1 MKGRTEIKKI
11 LKIHPVVGCTAAHPV
26 FKFYQGGDIIE
37 SSQLP
42 FFEGTKWAKKDY
54 PRCRYIKCPNNG
66 NIVYGFCHMCG
77 YTCGYHTVVLTGY
90 DTRVPGQH
98 HWIFRNASG
107 KTWGQKGYG
116 KLKMTESE
124 EDITEDEVDEAVKK
138 NLPLGVL
145 NVEHFAVYPI
155 PHHTWKKRE
164 GLEWNHY

>member
-66 NIVYGFCHMCG
+66 NIVYGF
-77 YTCGYHTVVLTGY
+77 
-90 DTRVPGQH
+90 
-98 HWIFRNASG
+98 
-107 KTWGQKGYG
+107 
-116 KLKMTESE
+116 
-124 EDITEDEVDEAVKK
+124 
-138 NLPLGVL
+138 
-145 NVEHFAVYPI
+145 
-155 PHHTWKKRE
+155 
-164 GLEWNHY
+164 